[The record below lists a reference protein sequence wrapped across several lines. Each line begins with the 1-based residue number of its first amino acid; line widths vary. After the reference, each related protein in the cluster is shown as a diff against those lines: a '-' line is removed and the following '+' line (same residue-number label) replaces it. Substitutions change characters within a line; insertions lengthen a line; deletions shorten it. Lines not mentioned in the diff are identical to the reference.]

1 MKQAIKKKV
10 FTKPSTND
18 IRAKLGLKA
27 SKENMVVSSAE
38 KPIEFITM
46 PEAFSEAT
54 KLPGIPMGVTT
65 IIHGH

>member
-46 PEAFSEAT
+46 PEAFSEAA
-54 KLPGIPMGVTT
+54 
-65 IIHGH
+65 